1 MKMKEKTKDYLKGI
15 VCTGSLII
23 GKINKDGDIEKPYT
37 VMVTTGNEKDRE
49 GKALPSGMIA
59 LAPFL
64 PEGFGPLKRNSII
77 SETLEIE
84 EGILKTYQNLTSKIA
99 APTLQDISNINKSKI
114 NIN

>member
-15 VCTGSLII
+15 VCTGTFII
-23 GKINKDGDIEKPYT
+23 GKINKDGDIEKPHT
-37 VMVTTGNEKDRE
+37 IMITTGNEKDRE
-49 GKALPSGMIA
+49 GKMLPAGMMALS
-59 LAPFL
+59 PFL
-64 PEGFGPLKRNSII
+64 PQGFGPLKRSSII

-84 EGILKTYQNLTSKIA
+84 EGLLKTYQNLTSKIA